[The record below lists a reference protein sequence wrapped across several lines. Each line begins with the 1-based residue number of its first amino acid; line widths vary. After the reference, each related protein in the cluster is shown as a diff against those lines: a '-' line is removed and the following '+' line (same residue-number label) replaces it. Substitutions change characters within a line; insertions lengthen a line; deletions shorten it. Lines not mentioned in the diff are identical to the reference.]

1 MQTDLRPAAS
11 GKTQPQEM
19 PRLHAGGGLPPGR
32 CRRRVAAT
40 WSRRPRWRT
49 DANTLYVYVKE
60 EKKALET
67 LLRRQD
73 KASPGRPRAAP
84 KVPVRSRTP
93 ASPSYVKKRG
103 HEETA
108 TSRETPPEAAR
119 KDPGAGGAAEA
130 QNSADAPLQAKHRP
144 PPAFAPRRLFQ
155 PRRLLTYANMSFT
168 ALHEM

>member
-1 MQTDLRPAAS
+1 LRPAAS
-11 GKTQPQEM
+11 GKTQPQET
-19 PRLHAGGGLPPGR
+19 PRLHAGGSLPPGR

-49 DANTLYVYVKE
+49 DANTLYVYMKE

-73 KASPGRPRAAP
+73 KVSPGRPRAAP
-84 KVPVRSRTP
+84 KVLARSRTP
-93 ASPSYVKKRG
+93 ESPSCVMRRG
-103 HEETA
+103 DEETA
-108 TSRETPPEAAR
+108 TSRDPRPKPPEKAPEQKAR
-119 KDPGAGGAAEA
+119 PGAEQRRHAASG
-130 QNSADAPLQAKHRP
+130 QT
-144 PPAFAPRRLFQ
+144 PAFAPWWLFQ